1 MTAAAK
7 LDPRSKLF
15 LIICLSGLAVIIN
28 NWLILSGILLGAIS
42 ILLIFGINP
51 LNMAGKI
58 RILLY
63 FVIFIALM
71 QSIFTP
77 GGQVLISLGS
87 INLITVHGFNA
98 AAEFILRML
107 IIITAAGIIATS
119 NSREIIQGLVQW
131 KLPYEIAF
139 MTAMGLRFLPI
150 FAEEFKDAMTA
161 IQLRGVNF
169 KSLSLKKK
177 MEVFTSLFQPVVAGA
192 LIKAR
197 AVSMSVEMRGF
208 RSSPERTSY
217 LVLECSAADYMVM
230 ISSGLVTAAIL
241 VFYFV

>member
-87 INLITVHGFNA
+87 IKMITVNGLNE

-107 IIITAAGIIATS
+107 IIITASGIIS
-119 NSREIIQGLVQW
+119 IPQPGDQLQGLVQW
-131 KLPYEIAF
+131 KLPMRLAF
-139 MTAMGLRFLPI
+139 YDRHGFVFYRF

-161 IQLRGVNF
+161 IRA
-169 KSLSLKKK
+169 
-177 MEVFTSLFQPVVAGA
+177 AGRQFPN
-192 LIKAR
+192 L
-197 AVSMSVEMRGF
+197 
-208 RSSPERTSY
+208 
-217 LVLECSAADYMVM
+217 CSA
-230 ISSGLVTAAIL
+230 
-241 VFYFV
+241 